1 MQAATGSSTP
11 RATVIEWHLMLRRI
25 ESSRRRFEEYR
36 ERLRKKEALQPE
48 LMRGPRRGPRAR
60 SSWALLRSFIR
71 LLGDQR
77 PAVLFS
83 LFTLSIST
91 VLGLFPPLATKFVV
105 DNVLGKKPLPTQI
118 PAWLHVPTNPWP
130 LLLFIVVAVT
140 TLNMVKIAAHVW
152 GRWYATRATKRLQLS
167 IRKRAFEH
175 AVRLPLHRVHE
186 LKSGGV
192 ASVLR
197 EDAGSVGELIFGMLY
212 NPWRAVIQL
221 LGSVVVLAWA
231 DWRLLIGA
239 LLLVPLVIV
248 THRTWLSRIRPQ
260 HKAIRARRESIDA
273 HTTESFSGMRVVRGF
288 SREHSEAGR
297 FVRSNDLMARQ
308 ELLVW
313 WWARIVEICWE
324 SLIPLCTGLLMLYGG
339 WQVLNGTLTLGDL
352 MMFLVYLAMLLEPI
366 AVLAESAAT
375 FQNSLSALDRIL
387 DLLDEPRDMLPNGDS
402 VRPPKEQIRGRV
414 ALDDVSFTYPGAARP
429 ALEHVTLSVEPGQTV
444 ALVGPSGA
452 GKTTLC
458 NLVARFYDPTEGR
471 VTLDGIDLRDI
482 EVEHYRGLLGI
493 VEQDVFLFDG
503 TIGDNIAYANR
514 DATETEA
521 RRAAQIANADEFIRK
536 LPDGYETLIGERGVK
551 LSGGQRQRI
560 AIARAVLADPKILIL
575 DEATSNLDTESERL
589 IQSGLTRLMQDRT
602 CFVIAHR
609 LSTITH
615 ADRIVVLENGTEAE
629 SGTHGELMD
638 LDSRYRM
645 MVLMQTNQQND
656 PVEADEMPAT

>member
-1 MQAATGSSTP
+1 
-11 RATVIEWHLMLRRI
+11 
-25 ESSRRRFEEYR
+25 
-36 ERLRKKEALQPE
+36 
-48 LMRGPRRGPRAR
+48 
-60 SSWALLRSFIR
+60 
-71 LLGDQR
+71 
-77 PAVLFS
+77 
-83 LFTLSIST
+83 
-91 VLGLFPPLATKFVV
+91 
-105 DNVLGKKPLPTQI
+105 
-118 PAWLHVPTNPWP
+118 
-130 LLLFIVVAVT
+130 
-140 TLNMVKIAAHVW
+140 VKIATQVW

-197 EDAGSVGELIFGMLY
+197 EDAGSVGDLIFGMLY

-231 DWRLLIGA
+231 DWRLLLGS
-239 LLLVPLVIV
+239 LLLVPLVFV

-297 FVRSNDLMARQ
+297 FMRSNDLMARQ

-339 WQVLNGTLTLGDL
+339 WQVLSGTLTLGDL
-352 MMFLVYLAMLLEPI
+352 MMFLVYVAMLLEPV

-387 DLLDEPRDMLPNGDS
+387 DLLDEPRDMLPTGDAI
-402 VRPPKEQIRGRV
+402 RPPKEQIRGRV

-429 ALEHVTLSVEPGQTV
+429 ALEHVSLIVEPGQTV

-458 NLVARFYDPTEGR
+458 NLVARFYDATEGR

-503 TIGDNIAYANR
+503 TVGDNIAYANR
-514 DATETEA
+514 DATEAEV

-536 LPDGYETLIGERGVK
+536 LPEGYDTLIGERGVK

-589 IQSGLTRLMQDRT
+589 IQSGLSRLMQDRT

-609 LSTITH
+609 LSTIAH
-615 ADRIVVLENGTEAE
+615 ADRIVVLENGTEVE

-645 MVLMQTNQQND
+645 MVLMQTSQQID
-656 PVEADEMPAT
+656 PFEADELPAN

>member
-1 MQAATGSSTP
+1 
-11 RATVIEWHLMLRRI
+11 MLRRI

-36 ERLRKKEALQPE
+36 ERLRKKDVLQPE
-48 LMRGPRRGPRAR
+48 LTRGPKRGPRVRT
-60 SSWALLRSFIR
+60 SWALVRSFIH

-77 PAVLFS
+77 PAVAFS
-83 LFTLSIST
+83 LVTLTIST

-105 DNVLGKKPLPTQI
+105 DNVLGHKPLPKQI
-118 PAWLHVPTNPWP
+118 PPWLHVPSDPWQ

-140 TLNMVKIAAHVW
+140 VLSLVKIATHVS

-167 IRKRAFEH
+167 VRKRAFEH

-212 NPWRAVIQL
+212 NPWRAVVQL
-221 LGSVVVLAWA
+221 IGSVVVLAWA
-231 DWRLLIGA
+231 DWRLLLGS
-239 LLLVPLVIV
+239 LVLVPLVFL
-248 THRTWLSRIRPQ
+248 THRTWISRIRPQ
-260 HKAIRARRESIDA
+260 HKAIRARRESIDG

-297 FVRSNDLMARQ
+297 FMRSNDLMARQ

-324 SLIPLCTGLLMLYGG
+324 ALIPLCTGILMLYGG
-339 WQVLNGTLTLGDL
+339 WQVLSGTLTLGDL

-375 FQNSLSALDRIL
+375 FQNSLAALDRIL
-387 DLLDEPRDMLPNGDS
+387 DLLDEPRDMLPTGES
-402 VRPPKEQIRGRV
+402 VRPPKDQIRGRV
-414 ALDDVSFTYPGAARP
+414 TLDDVTFTYPGVTRP
-429 ALEHVTLSVEPGQTV
+429 ALEHVSLTVEPGQMV

-482 EVEHYRGLLGI
+482 DVEHYRGLLGV

-503 TIGDNIAYANR
+503 SIGENIAYANR
-514 DATETEA
+514 AATEAEV

-536 LPDGYETLIGERGVK
+536 LPDGYDTLIGERGVK

-560 AIARAVLADPKILIL
+560 AIARALLADPKILIL

-589 IQSGLTRLMQDRT
+589 IQSGLSRLMRDRT

-609 LSTITH
+609 LSTIAH
-615 ADRIVVLENGTEAE
+615 ADRIVVLENGAEVE
-629 SGTHGELMD
+629 SGTHAELMD

-645 MVLMQTNQQND
+645 MVLMQTSRQSD

>member
-1 MQAATGSSTP
+1 
-11 RATVIEWHLMLRRI
+11 MLRRI

-36 ERLRKKEALQPE
+36 ERLRKKEVLQPE
-48 LMRGPRRGPRAR
+48 LTIGPRRGPRAR
-60 SSWALLRSFIR
+60 SSWALVRSFFH

-77 PAVLFS
+77 PAVAFS
-83 LFTLSIST
+83 LVTLTVAT

-105 DNVLGKKPLPTQI
+105 DNVLSRKPLPKQI
-118 PAWLHVPTNPWP
+118 PAWLHVPVAPWP

-140 TLNMVKIAAHVW
+140 VLSLLKICAQIW

-212 NPWRAVIQL
+212 NPWRAVVQL
-221 LGSVVVLAWA
+221 AGSIAVLAWA
-231 DWRLLIGA
+231 DWRLLLGS
-239 LLLVPLVIV
+239 LVLVPLVFL
-248 THRTWLSRIRPQ
+248 THRTWISRIRPQ

-297 FVRSNDLMARQ
+297 FMRSNDLMARQ

-324 SLIPLCTGLLMLYGG
+324 GLIPVCTGILMLYGG
-339 WQVLNGTLTLGDL
+339 WQVLTGVLTLGDL
-352 MMFLVYLAMLLEPI
+352 MMFLVYVAMLLEPL

-387 DLLDEPRDMLPNGDS
+387 DLLDEPRDMLPTGDS

-414 ALDDVSFTYPGAARP
+414 ALDDVSFTYSGAARP
-429 ALEHVTLSVEPGQTV
+429 ALEHVSLVVEPGQMV

-482 EVEHYRGLLGI
+482 DVEHYRGLLGV

-503 TIGDNIAYANR
+503 TIAENIAYSNR
-514 DATETEA
+514 SATEAEV
-521 RRAAQIANADEFIRK
+521 RRAAQIANADEFVRN
-536 LPDGYETLIGERGVK
+536 LPEGYATLIGERGVK

-560 AIARAVLADPKILIL
+560 AIARALLADPKILIL

-589 IQSGLTRLMQDRT
+589 IQSGLSRLMQDRT

-609 LSTITH
+609 LSTIAH
-615 ADRIVVLENGTEAE
+615 ADRIVVLENGTEVE
-629 SGTHGELMD
+629 SGTHAGLMD

-645 MVLMQTNQQND
+645 MVLMQTSRQVD
-656 PVEADEMPAT
+656 PVEADEMPTT

>member
-1 MQAATGSSTP
+1 L
-11 RATVIEWHLMLRRI
+11 I
-25 ESSRRRFEEYR
+25 
-36 ERLRKKEALQPE
+36 
-48 LMRGPRRGPRAR
+48 
-60 SSWALLRSFIR
+60 RSFIR

-77 PAVLFS
+77 PAVVFALA
-83 LFTLSIST
+83 TLTIST
-91 VLGLFPPLATKFVV
+91 VLGLFPPLATKFIV
-105 DNVLGKKPLPTQI
+105 DNVLSRKPLSKKI
-118 PAWLHVPTNPWP
+118 PVWLHVPTDPWS
-130 LLLFIVVAVT
+130 LLLVIVVTVT
-140 TLNMVKIAAHVW
+140 VLSLLKITAHVW

-212 NPWRAVIQL
+212 NPWRAVVQL
-221 LGSVVVLAWA
+221 AGSVAVLAWA
-231 DWRLLIGA
+231 DWRLLLGA
-239 LLLVPLVIV
+239 LVLVPLVFL
-248 THRTWLSRIRPQ
+248 THRTWISRIRPQ

-297 FVRSNDLMARQ
+297 FMRSNDLMTRQ

-324 SLIPLCTGLLMLYGG
+324 GLIPLSTGLLMLYGG
-339 WQVLNGTLTLGDL
+339 WQVLNGVLTLGDL
-352 MMFLVYLAMLLEPI
+352 MMFLVYLAMLLEPL

-387 DLLDEPRDMLPNGDS
+387 DLLDEPRDMLPTGNS
-402 VRPPKEQIRGRV
+402 VRPAKAEIRGRV
-414 ALDDVSFTYPGAARP
+414 VLDDVSFLYPGTTRA
-429 ALEHVTLSVEPGQTV
+429 ALEHVSLTVEPGQMV

-458 NLVARFYDPTEGR
+458 NLVARFYDPTSGR

-482 EVEHYRGLLGI
+482 DVEHYRSLLGV

-503 TIGDNIAYANR
+503 SIAENIGYADR
-514 DATETEA
+514 SASEA
-521 RRAAQIANADEFIRK
+521 QIRRAAQIANADEFIRN
-536 LPDGYETLIGERGVK
+536 LPEGYDTLIGERGVK

-560 AIARAVLADPKILIL
+560 AIARALLADPKILIL

-589 IQSGLTRLMQDRT
+589 IQSGLARLMQDRT

-609 LSTITH
+609 LSTISH
-615 ADRIVVLENGTEAE
+615 ADRIVVLDHGVEVE
-629 SGTHGELMD
+629 SGTHAELMD

-645 MVLMQTNQQND
+645 MVLMQTSRQSD

>member
-1 MQAATGSSTP
+1 LVTLTFST
-11 RATVIEWHLMLRRI
+11 L
-25 ESSRRRFEEYR
+25 
-36 ERLRKKEALQPE
+36 
-48 LMRGPRRGPRAR
+48 
-60 SSWALLRSFIR
+60 
-71 LLGDQR
+71 
-77 PAVLFS
+77 
-83 LFTLSIST
+83 
-91 VLGLFPPLATKFVV
+91 LGLFPPLATKFVV
-105 DNVLGKKPLPTQI
+105 DNVLGKKPLPKQI
-118 PAWLHVPTNPWP
+118 PEWLHIPSNPWP
-130 LLLFIVVAVT
+130 LLLVIVAAVT
-140 TLNMVKIAAHVW
+140 VLSLLRIGAHVW

-197 EDAGSVGELIFGMLY
+197 EDAGAVGDLIFGMLY
-212 NPWRAVIQL
+212 NPWRAVVQL
-221 LGSVVVLAWA
+221 CGSLVVLAWA
-231 DWRLLIGA
+231 DWRLLLGS
-239 LLLVPLVIV
+239 LVLVPLVFI
-248 THRTWLSRIRPQ
+248 THRTWISRIRPQ

-297 FVRSNDLMARQ
+297 FIRSNDLMARQ

-313 WWARIVEICWE
+313 WWARIVEILWE
-324 SLIPLCTGLLMLYGG
+324 ALIPVCTGILMLYGG
-339 WQVLNGTLTLGDL
+339 WQVLSGTLTLGDL

-375 FQNSLSALDRIL
+375 FQTSLSALDRIL
-387 DLLDEPRDMLPNGDS
+387 DLLDEPRDMLPTGNS

-414 ALDDVSFTYPGAARP
+414 ALEDVSFCYPSAAQP
-429 ALEHVTLSVEPGQTV
+429 ALEHMTLIAEPGQMV

-471 VTLDGIDLRDI
+471 LTIDGIDLRDI
-482 EVEHYRGLLGI
+482 DVEHFRSLLGV

-503 TIGDNIAYANR
+503 TIAENIAYSDRA
-514 DATETEA
+514 ATEAEV
-521 RRAAQIANADEFIRK
+521 RRAAQIANADEFVRK
-536 LPDGYETLIGERGVK
+536 LPEGYDTLIGERGVK

-560 AIARAVLADPKILIL
+560 AIARALLADPKILIL

-589 IQSGLTRLMQDRT
+589 IQSGLSRLMQDRT

-609 LSTITH
+609 LSTIAH
-615 ADRIVVLENGTEAE
+615 ADRIVVLENGTEVE
-629 SGTHGELMD
+629 SGTHAELMD

-645 MVLMQTNQQND
+645 MVLMQTSRQDD

>member
-1 MQAATGSSTP
+1 MA
-11 RATVIEWHLMLRRI
+11 RRLQ
-25 ESSRRRFEEYR
+25 SSRQRFAEYR
-36 ERLRKKEALQPE
+36 ERLRKKESLQPE
-48 LMRGPRRGPRAR
+48 LSPTARKRPRVR
-60 SSWALLRSFIR
+60 STTVLVRSFFR

-77 PAVLFS
+77 PAVYFALA
-83 LFTLSIST
+83 TLTIST
-91 VLGLFPPLATKFVV
+91 ILGLGPPASTKFVV
-105 DNVLGKKPLPTQI
+105 DNVLGKKPLPQSI
-118 PAWLHVPTNPWP
+118 PSWLHVPSNPWG

-140 TLNMVKIAAHVW
+140 VLNLVKVGLQVW

-197 EDAGSVGELIFGMLY
+197 EDAGAVGELIFGMLY
-212 NPWRAVIQL
+212 NPWRAIVQLVGSLVI
-221 LGSVVVLAWA
+221 LAWA

-239 LLLVPLVIV
+239 LVLVPMVFL
-248 THRTWLSRIRPQ
+248 THRTWINRIRPQ

-324 SLIPLCTGLLMLYGG
+324 ALIPLSSGLLMLYGG
-339 WQVLNGTLTLGDL
+339 WQVLTGALTLGDL
-352 MMFLVYLAMLLEPI
+352 MMFLVYLAMLLEPL
-366 AVLAESAAT
+366 AVLAESAASL
-375 FQNSLSALDRIL
+375 QNSLSALDRIL
-387 DLLDEPRDMLPNGDS
+387 DLLDEPREMLPNGDS
-402 VRPPKEQIRGRV
+402 VRIEKEQARGRV
-414 ALDDVSFTYPGAARP
+414 VLEDVTFLYPGASQP
-429 ALEHVTLSVEPGQTV
+429 ALRNVSLAAEPGQLI
-444 ALVGPSGA
+444 ALIGPSGA

-458 NLVARFYDPTEGR
+458 NLVARFYDPTVGR
-471 VTLDGIDLRDI
+471 VTFDGINVRDI
-482 EVEHYRGLLGI
+482 HVESYRSLLGV

-503 TIGDNIAYANR
+503 SIAENIGYANR
-514 DATETEA
+514 GAADAEI
-521 RRAAQIANADEFIRK
+521 RRAALIANADEFITR
-536 LPDGYETLIGERGVK
+536 LPEGYDTLIGERGVK
-551 LSGGQRQRI
+551 LSGGQRQRL

-589 IQSGLTRLMQDRT
+589 IQSGLSRLMRDRT

-609 LSTITH
+609 LSTIAH
-615 ADRIVVLENGTEAE
+615 ADRIIVLEDGREVE
-629 SGTHGELMD
+629 SGTHAELMEI
-638 LDSRYRM
+638 DSRYRS
-645 MVLMQTNQQND
+645 MVQLQTSPQRDSLQ
-656 PVEADEMPAT
+656 VDELST

>member
-1 MQAATGSSTP
+1 
-11 RATVIEWHLMLRRI
+11 MLRRI
-25 ESSRRRFEEYR
+25 ESSRRRFQEYR
-36 ERLRKKEALQPE
+36 DRLRKKEVLQPE
-48 LMRGPRRGPRAR
+48 LMRGPRRGPRSR
-60 SSWALLRSFIR
+60 SSWSLVRSFFH

-77 PAVLFS
+77 RAVAFALVTLTFS
-83 LFTLSIST
+83 TL
-91 VLGLFPPLATKFVV
+91 LGLFPPLATKFVV
-105 DNVLGKKPLPTQI
+105 DNVLGKKPLPKQI
-118 PAWLHVPTNPWP
+118 PAWLHVPSNPWP
-130 LLLFIVVAVT
+130 LLWFLVVAVT
-140 TLNMVKIAAHVW
+140 VLSLLKICAQVW

-197 EDAGSVGELIFGMLY
+197 EDAGAVGDLIFGMLY
-212 NPWRAVIQL
+212 NPWRAIVQL
-221 LGSVVVLAWA
+221 SGSLVVLAWA
-231 DWRLLIGA
+231 DWRLLLGS
-239 LLLVPLVIV
+239 LVLVPLVFV
-248 THRTWLSRIRPQ
+248 THRTWISRIRPQ

-288 SREHSEAGR
+288 SREHGEAGR
-297 FVRSNDLMARQ
+297 FIRSNDLMARQ

-324 SLIPLCTGLLMLYGG
+324 ALIPVCTGILMLYGG

-352 MMFLVYLAMLLEPI
+352 MMFLVYLAMLLEPL
-366 AVLAESAAT
+366 AVLAESAAA
-375 FQNSLSALDRIL
+375 FQTSLSALDRIL
-387 DLLDEPRDMLPNGDS
+387 DLLEEPRDMLPDGNS
-402 VRPPKEQIRGRV
+402 VRPPKAQIRGRV
-414 ALDDVSFTYPGAARP
+414 ALEDVSFTYPGAARP
-429 ALEHVTLSVEPGQTV
+429 ALEHVSLVVEPGQMV

-458 NLVARFYDPTEGR
+458 NLVARFYDPTQGR
-471 VTLDGIDLRDI
+471 LTLDGIDLREID
-482 EVEHYRGLLGI
+482 VEHYRTLLGV

-503 TIGDNIAYANR
+503 TIAANIGYSNR
-514 DATETEA
+514 AATEAEV

-536 LPDGYETLIGERGVK
+536 LPEGYGTLIGERGVK

-560 AIARAVLADPKILIL
+560 AIARALLADPKILIL

-589 IQSGLTRLMQDRT
+589 IQSGLSRLMQHRT

-609 LSTITH
+609 LSTIAH
-615 ADRIVVLENGTEAE
+615 ADRIVVLENGMEVE
-629 SGTHGELMD
+629 SGTHAGLMD

-645 MVLMQTNQQND
+645 MVLMQTSRQID

>member
-1 MQAATGSSTP
+1 
-11 RATVIEWHLMLRRI
+11 MLRRI

-36 ERLRKKEALQPE
+36 ERLRKKDVLQPE
-48 LMRGPRRGPRAR
+48 LTRGPRRGPRVR
-60 SSWALLRSFIR
+60 SSWALVRSFIH

-77 PAVLFS
+77 PAVAFS
-83 LFTLSIST
+83 LVTLTIST

-105 DNVLGKKPLPTQI
+105 DNVLGNKPLPKQI
-118 PAWLHVPTNPWP
+118 PAWLHVPSNPWQ

-140 TLNMVKIAAHVW
+140 LLSLVKIATHVS

-167 IRKRAFEH
+167 VRKRAFEH

-212 NPWRAVIQL
+212 NPWRAVVQL
-221 LGSVVVLAWA
+221 IGSVVVLAWA
-231 DWRLLIGA
+231 DWRLLLGS
-239 LLLVPLVIV
+239 LVLVPLVFL
-248 THRTWLSRIRPQ
+248 THRTWISRIRPQ

-297 FVRSNDLMARQ
+297 FMRSNDLMARQ

-324 SLIPLCTGLLMLYGG
+324 ALIPMCTGILMLYGG
-339 WQVLNGTLTLGDL
+339 WQVLSGTLTLGDL

-375 FQNSLSALDRIL
+375 FQNSLAALDRIL
-387 DLLDEPRDMLPNGDS
+387 DLLDEPRDMLPTGES
-402 VRPPKEQIRGRV
+402 VRPPKDQIRGRV
-414 ALDDVSFTYPGAARP
+414 MLDDVSFTYPGVTRP
-429 ALEHVTLSVEPGQTV
+429 ALEHVSLTVEPGQMV

-458 NLVARFYDPTEGR
+458 NLVARFYDPTDGR

-482 EVEHYRGLLGI
+482 DVEHYRGLLGV

-503 TIGDNIAYANR
+503 SIGENIAYANR
-514 DATETEA
+514 AATEAEV

-536 LPDGYETLIGERGVK
+536 LPEGYGTLIGERGVK

-560 AIARAVLADPKILIL
+560 AIARALLADPKILIL

-589 IQSGLTRLMQDRT
+589 IQSGLSRLMQDRT

-609 LSTITH
+609 LSTIAH
-615 ADRIVVLENGTEAE
+615 ADRIVVLENGTEVE

-645 MVLMQTNQQND
+645 MVLMQTSRQSD
-656 PVEADEMPAT
+656 PIEADELPAT

>member
-1 MQAATGSSTP
+1 
-11 RATVIEWHLMLRRI
+11 MLRRI

-36 ERLRKKEALQPE
+36 ERLRKREALQPE
-48 LMRGPRRGPRAR
+48 LMREPRRGPRTR
-60 SSWALLRSFIR
+60 SSWALVRSFYR

-77 PAVLFS
+77 RAVGFS
-83 LFTLSIST
+83 LVTLTIST
-91 VLGLFPPLATKFVV
+91 MLGLFPPLATKFVV
-105 DNVLGKKPLPTQI
+105 DNVLSKKPLPSQI
-118 PAWLHVPTNPWP
+118 PTWLHIPDHPWP
-130 LLLFIVVAVT
+130 LLLFIVVSVTAVS
-140 TLNMVKIAAHVW
+140 LVKIATHVW

-167 IRKRAFEH
+167 VRKRAFEH

-212 NPWRAVIQL
+212 NPWRAVVQL

-231 DWRLLIGA
+231 DWRLLLGS
-239 LLLVPLVIV
+239 LLLVPLVLI

-273 HTTESFSGMRVVRGF
+273 HATESFSGMRVVRGF

-297 FVRSNDLMARQ
+297 FIRSNDLMARQ

-313 WWARIVEICWE
+313 WWARVVEICWE
-324 SLIPLCTGLLMLYGG
+324 GLIPLCTGLLMLYGG
-339 WQVLNGTLTLGDL
+339 WQVLSGTLTLGDL
-352 MMFLVYLAMLLEPI
+352 MMFLVYVAMLLEPI

-387 DLLDEPRDMLPNGDS
+387 DLLDEPRDMLPTGDS
-402 VRPPKEQIRGRV
+402 VRPPKGQIRGRV
-414 ALDDVSFTYPGAARP
+414 ALDNVSFTYPGAAQP
-429 ALEHVTLSVEPGQTV
+429 ALVHVSLVVEPGQMI

-471 VTLDGIDLRDI
+471 LTLDDIDLRDI
-482 EVEHYRGLLGI
+482 DVEHYRGLLGV

-503 TIGDNIAYANR
+503 SIGENIAYANR
-514 DATETEA
+514 DATEAEV

-536 LPDGYETLIGERGVK
+536 LPEGYDTLIGERGVK

-589 IQSGLTRLMQDRT
+589 IQTGLSRLMQDRT

-609 LSTITH
+609 LSTIAH
-615 ADRIVVLENGTEAE
+615 ADRIVVVENGTEVE
-629 SGTHGELMD
+629 SGTHAELMD

-645 MVLMQTNQQND
+645 MVLMQTSQQAD
-656 PVEADEMPAT
+656 PIEADEMPAT

>member
-1 MQAATGSSTP
+1 
-11 RATVIEWHLMLRRI
+11 MLRRI

-36 ERLRKKEALQPE
+36 ERLRKREVLQPD
-48 LMRGPRRGPRAR
+48 LVRGAKHRPRVR
-60 SSWALLRSFIR
+60 STWALVRSFVR

-77 PAVLFS
+77 PAVFFS
-83 LFTLSIST
+83 LVTLTIAT
-91 VLGLFPPLATKFVV
+91 VLGLAPPAATKFVI
-105 DNVLGKKPLPTQI
+105 DNVLGKKPLPQAI
-118 PAWLHVPTNPWP
+118 PNWLPIPREPWP
-130 LLLFIVVAVT
+130 LLLFIVVTVT
-140 TLNMVKIAAHVW
+140 TLNLFKVAIQVW

-212 NPWRAVIQL
+212 NPWRAIVQL
-221 LGSVVVLAWA
+221 TGSLAILAWA
-231 DWRLLIGA
+231 DWRLLTGA
-239 LLLVPLVIV
+239 LFLVPLVFV
-248 THRTWLSRIRPQ
+248 THRTWINRIRPQ

-297 FVRSNDLMARQ
+297 FIGSNDLMARQ
-308 ELLVW
+308 ELLAW

-324 SLIPLCTGLLMLYGG
+324 ALIPLSSGLLLLYGG
-339 WQVLNGTLTLGDL
+339 WQVVNGALTLGDL
-352 MMFLVYLAMLLEPI
+352 MMFLVYLAMLLEPL

-375 FQNSLSALDRIL
+375 LQNSLSALDRIL
-387 DLLDEPRDMLPNGDS
+387 DLLDEPREMLSSVDS
-402 VRPPKEQIRGRV
+402 VQIHKEQVHGRIV
-414 ALDDVSFTYPGAARP
+414 FEDVSFLYPGAARP
-429 ALEHVTLSVEPGQTV
+429 ALKNVSLVVEPGQMV

-458 NLVARFYDPTEGR
+458 NLVARFYDPTVGR
-471 VTLDGIDLRDI
+471 ITLDGRDLREI
-482 EVEHYRGLLGI
+482 NVESYRSLLGV

-503 TIGDNIAYANR
+503 TIADNIGYANR
-514 DATETEA
+514 SATEAEI
-521 RRAAQIANADEFIRK
+521 RRAAQIANADEFVRS
-536 LPDGYETLIGERGVK
+536 LPDGYDTFIGERGVK

-589 IQSGLTRLMQDRT
+589 IQSGLARLTQHRT

-609 LSTITH
+609 LSTIAH
-615 ADRIVVLENGTEAE
+615 AHRIVVLENGGEVE
-629 SGTHGELMD
+629 SGTHAELMET
-638 LDSRYRM
+638 DSRYRT
-645 MVLMQTNQQND
+645 MVLLQTSRHD
-656 PVEADEMPAT
+656 EAIEADEMPTA

>member
-1 MQAATGSSTP
+1 MS
-11 RATVIEWHLMLRRI
+11 RRI
-25 ESSRRRFEEYR
+25 ESSRQRFAQYR
-36 ERLRKKEALQPE
+36 ERLRKKENLQPE
-48 LMRGPRRGPRAR
+48 LVSSLRRRPRVR
-60 SSWALLRSFIR
+60 STPLLIKSFFR

-77 PAVLFS
+77 PAVYFALG
-83 LFTLSIST
+83 TLTIST
-91 VLGLFPPLATKFVV
+91 ILGLGPPASTKFVV
-105 DNVLGKKPLPTQI
+105 DNVLGRKPLPQAI
-118 PAWLHVPTNPWP
+118 PSWLHIPSNPWG

-175 AVRLPLHRVHE
+175 ALRLPLHRVHE

-231 DWRLLIGA
+231 DWRLLVGS
-239 LLLVPLVIV
+239 LFLVPLVFI

-297 FVRSNDLMARQ
+297 FIRSNDLMARQ

-375 FQNSLSALDRIL
+375 FQTSLSALDRIL
-387 DLLDEPRDMLPNGDS
+387 DLLDEPRDMLPTGNS

-414 ALDDVSFTYPGAARP
+414 ALENVSFCYPSAARP
-429 ALEHVTLSVEPGQTV
+429 ALEHMT
-444 ALVGPSGA
+444 
-452 GKTTLC
+452 
-458 NLVARFYDPTEGR
+458 
-471 VTLDGIDLRDI
+471 
-482 EVEHYRGLLGI
+482 
-493 VEQDVFLFDG
+493 
-503 TIGDNIAYANR
+503 
-514 DATETEA
+514 
-521 RRAAQIANADEFIRK
+521 
-536 LPDGYETLIGERGVK
+536 
-551 LSGGQRQRI
+551 
-560 AIARAVLADPKILIL
+560 
-575 DEATSNLDTESERL
+575 
-589 IQSGLTRLMQDRT
+589 
-602 CFVIAHR
+602 
-609 LSTITH
+609 
-615 ADRIVVLENGTEAE
+615 
-629 SGTHGELMD
+629 
-638 LDSRYRM
+638 
-645 MVLMQTNQQND
+645 
-656 PVEADEMPAT
+656 

>member
-1 MQAATGSSTP
+1 
-11 RATVIEWHLMLRRI
+11 MLRRI
-25 ESSRRRFEEYR
+25 ESSRKRFEEYR
-36 ERLRKKEALQPE
+36 ERIRKREALQPE
-48 LMRGPRRGPRAR
+48 LMREPRRGPRTR
-60 SSWALLRSFIR
+60 SSWALVRSFYH

-77 PAVLFS
+77 RAVGFS
-83 LFTLSIST
+83 LATLAVST
-91 VLGLFPPLATKFVV
+91 ILGLFPPLATKFVV
-105 DNVLGKKPLPTQI
+105 DNVLSKRPLPKQI
-118 PAWLHVPTNPWP
+118 PSWLHVPSNPWP

-140 TLNMVKIAAHVW
+140 LLSIVKIAMHVW

-231 DWRLLIGA
+231 DWRLLLGS
-239 LLLVPLVIV
+239 LFLVPLVFI

-297 FVRSNDLMARQ
+297 FMRSNDLMARQ

-339 WQVLNGTLTLGDL
+339 WQVLSGTLTLGDL
-352 MMFLVYLAMLLEPI
+352 MMFLVYVAMLLEPL

-375 FQNSLSALDRIL
+375 LQNSLSALDRIL
-387 DLLDEPRDMLPNGDS
+387 DLLDEPREMLPNGDS
-402 VRPPKEQIRGRV
+402 VRIEKEQARGRV
-414 ALDDVSFTYPGAARP
+414 VLEDVSFTYPGAARP
-429 ALEHVTLSVEPGQTV
+429 ALRNVSLTAEPGQLI
-444 ALVGPSGA
+444 ALIGPSGA

-458 NLVARFYDPTEGR
+458 N
-471 VTLDGIDLRDI
+471 
-482 EVEHYRGLLGI
+482 
-493 VEQDVFLFDG
+493 
-503 TIGDNIAYANR
+503 
-514 DATETEA
+514 
-521 RRAAQIANADEFIRK
+521 
-536 LPDGYETLIGERGVK
+536 
-551 LSGGQRQRI
+551 
-560 AIARAVLADPKILIL
+560 
-575 DEATSNLDTESERL
+575 
-589 IQSGLTRLMQDRT
+589 
-602 CFVIAHR
+602 
-609 LSTITH
+609 
-615 ADRIVVLENGTEAE
+615 
-629 SGTHGELMD
+629 
-638 LDSRYRM
+638 
-645 MVLMQTNQQND
+645 
-656 PVEADEMPAT
+656 

>member
-1 MQAATGSSTP
+1 MA
-11 RATVIEWHLMLRRI
+11 RRR
-25 ESSRRRFEEYR
+25 ESSRQRFAQYR
-36 ERLRKKEALQPE
+36 ERLRKKENLQPE
-48 LMRGPRRGPRAR
+48 LASSLRRRPRVR
-60 SSWALLRSFIR
+60 STWALIKSFFR

-77 PAVLFS
+77 PAVYFS
-83 LFTLSIST
+83 LATLTVST
-91 VLGLFPPLATKFVV
+91 VLGLGPPAATKFVV
-105 DNVLGKKPLPTQI
+105 DNVLGKKPLPASI
-118 PAWLHVPTNPWP
+118 PAWLHVPHSPFA
-130 LLLFIVVAVT
+130 LLMFIVVVVT
-140 TLNMVKIAAHVW
+140 VMNLVKVVMHVW

-197 EDAGSVGELIFGMLY
+197 EDAGAVGDLIFGMLY
-212 NPWRAVIQL
+212 NPWRAVVQL
-221 LGSVVVLAWA
+221 CGSLVVLAWA
-231 DWRLLIGA
+231 DWRLLLGS
-239 LLLVPLVIV
+239 LVLVPLVFI
-248 THRTWLSRIRPQ
+248 THGTWISRIRPQ
-260 HKAIRARRESIDA
+260 HKAIRARRESIDG
-273 HTTESFSGMRVVRGF
+273 HRTESFSGMRVVRGF

-313 WWARIVEICWE
+313 WWARIVEILWE
-324 SLIPLCTGLLMLYGG
+324 ALIPVCTGILMLYGG
-339 WQVLNGTLTLGDL
+339 WQVLSGTLTLGDL

-375 FQNSLSALDRIL
+375 FQTSLSALDRIL
-387 DLLDEPRDMLPNGDS
+387 DLLDEPRDMLPTGNS

-414 ALDDVSFTYPGAARP
+414 ALEDVSFTYPGAARP

-471 VTLDGIDLRDI
+471 VALDGIDLRDI
-482 EVEHYRGLLGI
+482 DVEHFRSLLGV

-503 TIGDNIAYANR
+503 TIAENIAYADR
-514 DATETEA
+514 AATDAQVH
-521 RRAAQIANADEFIRK
+521 RAAQIANADEFIRK
-536 LPDGYETLIGERGVK
+536 LPEGYETLIGERGVK

-560 AIARAVLADPKILIL
+560 AIARALLADPKILIL

-589 IQSGLTRLMQDRT
+589 IQSGLSRLMQDRT

-609 LSTITH
+609 LSTIAH
-615 ADRIVVLENGTEAE
+615 ADRIVVLENGAEVE
-629 SGTHGELMD
+629 SGTHAELMD

-645 MVLMQTNQQND
+645 MVLMQTNRQD
-656 PVEADEMPAT
+656 DSVEADEMPAT

>member
-1 MQAATGSSTP
+1 
-11 RATVIEWHLMLRRI
+11 MLRRI

-60 SSWALLRSFIR
+60 SSWALVRSFIH

-77 PAVLFS
+77 PAVAFS
-83 LFTLSIST
+83 LVTLTIST
-91 VLGLFPPLATKFVV
+91 LLGLFPPLATKFVV

-118 PAWLHVPTNPWP
+118 PAWLHVPSNPWP

-140 TLNMVKIAAHVW
+140 TLNIVKIATHVC

-231 DWRLLIGA
+231 DWRLLLGT

-297 FVRSNDLMARQ
+297 FMRSNDLMARQ

-324 SLIPLCTGLLMLYGG
+324 ALIPLCTGLLMLYGG
-339 WQVLNGTLTLGDL
+339 WQVLSGTLTLGDL
-352 MMFLVYLAMLLEPI
+352 MMFLVYVAMLLEPI

-387 DLLDEPRDMLPNGDS
+387 DLLDEPRDMLPTGDAI
-402 VRPPKEQIRGRV
+402 RPPKEQIRGRV

-429 ALEHVTLSVEPGQTV
+429 ALEHASLVVEPGQTV

-458 NLVARFYDPTEGR
+458 NLVARFYDPTDGR

-482 EVEHYRGLLGI
+482 EVEHYRSLLGI

-503 TIGDNIAYANR
+503 TLSDNIAYANR
-514 DATETEA
+514 DATEAEV

-536 LPDGYETLIGERGVK
+536 LPEGYDTLIGERGVK

-589 IQSGLTRLMQDRT
+589 IQSGLSRLMQDRT

-609 LSTITH
+609 LSTIAH
-615 ADRIVVLENGTEAE
+615 ADRIVVLENGTEVE
-629 SGTHGELMD
+629 SGTHAELMD

-645 MVLMQTNQQND
+645 MVLMQTSQQID
-656 PVEADEMPAT
+656 PFEADEMPAT

>member
-1 MQAATGSSTP
+1 MGIEAPQATFCK
-11 RATVIEWHLMLRRI
+11 WHLMLRRI

-36 ERLRKKEALQPE
+36 ERLRKKESLQPE

-60 SSWALLRSFIR
+60 SSWALVRCFYR

-77 PAVLFS
+77 RAVGLS
-83 LFTLSIST
+83 LAALTVST
-91 VLGLFPPLATKFVV
+91 ILGLFPPLATKFVV
-105 DNVLGKKPLPTQI
+105 DNVLSKKPLPQQI
-118 PAWLHVPTNPWP
+118 PAWLHVPSNPWP

-140 TLNMVKIAAHVW
+140 TLNIVKIAMHVW

-175 AVRLPLHRVHE
+175 ALRLPLHRVHE

-231 DWRLLIGA
+231 DWRLLVGS
-239 LLLVPLVIV
+239 LFLVPLVFI

-297 FVRSNDLMARQ
+297 FIRSNDLMARQ

-339 WQVLNGTLTLGDL
+339 WQVLSGTLTLGDL

-387 DLLDEPRDMLPNGDS
+387 DLLDEPRDMLPTGDAI
-402 VRPPKEQIRGRV
+402 RPPKGQVRGRV
-414 ALDDVSFTYPGAARP
+414 ALTDVSFTYQGAARP
-429 ALEHVTLSVEPGQTV
+429 ALEHVSLVVEPGQTV

-458 NLVARFYDPTEGR
+458 NLVARFYDPTNGK
-471 VTLDGIDLRDI
+471 VTLDGIDLRHI

-503 TIGDNIAYANR
+503 TISENIAYANR
-514 DATETEA
+514 DATEAEV
-521 RRAAQIANADEFIRK
+521 RRAAQIANADEFVRR
-536 LPDGYETLIGERGVK
+536 LPEGYETLIGERGVK

-589 IQSGLTRLMQDRT
+589 IQTGLSRLMRDRT

-609 LSTITH
+609 LSTIAH
-615 ADRIVVLENGTEAE
+615 ADRIVVLENGTEVE
-629 SGTHGELMD
+629 SGTHSELMD

-645 MVLMQTNQQND
+645 MVLMQTSRQTD
-656 PVEADEMPAT
+656 PIEADEMPAT